1 MNKPNTSF
9 ELTVQDIELIES
21 SLNQR
26 ILELTRQNKDNEISK
41 VTSLLGKLHNQKNW
55 YRPNDTYISG

>member
-21 SLNQR
+21 SLNQK
-26 ILELTRQNKDNEISK
+26 LFELSKQNKHDEISK